1 MFFFVAAVL
10 CQFGPIQF
18 CVIDMEA
25 FLTTKLGELQGVQDK
40 ITRLEKE
47 LSEARQLQMFL
58 EIEVAKIRAGI
69 VVANPEVPKT
79 QASAP
84 TSTLGTAAT
93 SAISEPV
100 RSADRIFVGTLCTT
114 LGCNVRHSGLTQDPI
129 HKYRPQTIITRVE
142 FSIPTKPRVLPM
154 ALREPFLLV
163 EKWEKVLSLLCEIVC
178 CCRFLFI

>member
-1 MFFFVAAVL
+1 MRCFFLHQNSRVVKPTSDLVTSHIRVSAIRVFFVAAVL

-69 VVANPEVPKT
+69 VVVNPEVPKT
-79 QASAP
+79 
-84 TSTLGTAAT
+84 
-93 SAISEPV
+93 
-100 RSADRIFVGTLCTT
+100 
-114 LGCNVRHSGLTQDPI
+114 
-129 HKYRPQTIITRVE
+129 
-142 FSIPTKPRVLPM
+142 
-154 ALREPFLLV
+154 
-163 EKWEKVLSLLCEIVC
+163 
-178 CCRFLFI
+178 